1 MKKSIIC
8 LLALA
13 LPVCVFAQQ
22 DGQTSKNAMKELD
35 RQIKQQMTVGMHN
48 AATQELLR
56 LLKSPAA
63 KKTRN
68 LEKHV
73 RRLVEAG
80 ANVNGQDKDGNTV
93 FTLALR
99 TGDAGT
105 VKFLVRK
112 GITFANMSCKG
123 LAGDYLVALAQKNL
137 CKDGYAHRGAAFFDS
152 DVELAK
158 FFRSRNEKFSQPSMR
173 ALAEAV
179 SAGNWP
185 LAEYY
190 VQWFGANITDNTG
203 YTALHVL
210 AERNDLA
217 GIQFLLEKG
226 ANPTAKDD
234 DGTVPAAMASSSNA
248 KDMLLKA
255 SAKWQQNFPLHRAV
269 RKNDV
274 KTASALVAAG
284 ADVNEGLSSDGRTP
298 LIDAARFNK
307 KEAVDFLLEN
317 GADVNKASYQGYT
330 PLHWTVL
337 QSDGKLSMVKR
348 LVEAGADINAV
359 DSYGNTP
366 FFYAVKY
373 ERQAMTEYLL
383 KKGANPS
390 IENKKGETAGG
401 ILAQRAAEEAQ
412 QQLWDS
418 RYR

>member
-22 DGQTSKNAMKELD
+22 NGQPSKSALKELD

-56 LLKSPAA
+56 LLNSPAA

-105 VKFLVRK
+105 VKFLVRQ
-112 GITFANMSCKG
+112 GITFANLSCQG
-123 LAGDYLVALAQKNL
+123 LSGDYLISLAQKNL
-137 CKDGYAHRGAAFFDS
+137 CKDGYAHRGAVYFDS

-158 FFRSRNEKFSQPSMR
+158 FFRSRNEKAAQPSMR

-179 SAGNWP
+179 SASNWP

-190 VQWFGANITDNTG
+190 VQWFGVNITDNTG
-203 YTALHVL
+203 RTALHVL
-210 AERNDLA
+210 AERNDWV
-217 GIQFLLEKG
+217 GSNFLLKQG

-234 DGTVPAAMASSSNA
+234 NGTTPSALASLDNV
-248 KDMLLKA
+248 KNLLLTA
-255 SAKWQQNFPLHRAV
+255 SAKWQQDFPLHRAV

-348 LVEAGADINAV
+348 LVEAGADVNAV

-373 ERQAMTEYLL
+373 ERYAMTEYLL

-390 IENKKGETAGG
+390 IENKKGESAGQ